1 MCLQLGTLG
10 TRLLEQA
17 AACFQG
23 TTLKKAANERTQE
36 RRVREGHCK
45 RERELVEVILTTA
58 SNVLRVYNAR
68 VCFPLCCC
76 CCSFLMAHMV
86 AEKVFVYHY
95 SRIGRMRAM
104 VVVLPLTT
112 DDQHLTE

>member
-1 MCLQLGTLG
+1 MEVTL
-10 TRLLEQA
+10 LY
-17 AACFQG
+17 FFFFY
-23 TTLKKAANERTQE
+23 
-36 RRVREGHCK
+36 VP
-45 RERELVEVILTTA
+45 TA
-58 SNVLRVYNAR
+58 SYRSRSSSSGGLDVLLGVYNAR
-68 VCFPLCCC
+68 VCFWLVVLYCF
-76 CCSFLMAHMV
+76 FLMAHMV